1 MVDEVTIE
9 DLKPKEDKFTL
20 SDFFT
25 DDDDVVTDLGDDIS
39 LQDISSEDPQ
49 GFFGGLGAT
58 GVDLLRDYRNTLAA
72 TGEGISTFMPVG
84 NYFLPEMFKNM
95 MYEDPEGDV
104 LFPLQDN
111 ALDIA
116 RDVGNYIY
124 PPSEVDEDNP
134 YKDMFRNIRLAG
146 NVIPA
151 LVGTVGS
158 RGQVGLPF
166 LMKHLNP
173 TIQKTISQLLPKMSG
188 QGKFFSKNFF
198 REPNTMRNVVLSQMT
213 NPDLIRDSMTA
224 EAAPINTGIQDRNY
238 AVFDDYMQDRMS
250 NLKNQRTAD
259 QGPRQPSNRQPGL
272 DDYRGL

>member
-1 MVDEVTIE
+1 MAKTSGIGKLE
-9 DLKPKEDKFTL
+9 DLTTEDLDPIEDKFTL

-25 DDDDVVTDLGDDIS
+25 DDDVVTDLGDGITTTTT
-39 LQDISSEDPQ
+39 SEPQ

-72 TGEGISTFMPVG
+72 TGEGTSMFMPGG
-84 NYFLPEMFKNM
+84 NYFLPEMFENM
-95 MYEDPEGDV
+95 MYKDPEGDV

-124 PPSEVDEDNP
+124 APSEVDEDNP
-134 YKDMFRNIRLAG
+134 YKNLFSNVRLAG

-151 LVGTVGS
+151 LAATVGS

-173 TIQKTISQLLPKMSG
+173 TIQKTITQLLPRTSG

-250 NLKNQRTAD
+250 NLRNQRTMD
-259 QGPRQPSNRQPGL
+259 QGPGPRDN
-272 DDYRGL
+272 YRGL

>member
-9 DLKPKEDKFTL
+9 NLDPIEDNFTL
-20 SDFFT
+20 SDLFT
-25 DDDDVVTDLGDDIS
+25 DEDDIVTDLGDGIES
-39 LQDISSEDPQ
+39 TTMSEPQ
-49 GFFGGLGAT
+49 GLMEGIFAT
-58 GVDLLRDYRNTLAA
+58 GVDLLRDYRNTAA
-72 TGEGISTFMPVG
+72 GLGAGITQFMPG
-84 NYFLPEMFKNM
+84 SNYFLPEMFENM
-95 MYEDPEGDV
+95 MYKDPEGDV

-116 RDVGNYIY
+116 RDMGNYIY

-134 YKDMFRNIRLAG
+134 YKDTFRNIRLAG

-151 LVGTVGS
+151 LVGAVGS
-158 RGQVGLPF
+158 RGKVGLPF

-173 TIQKTISQLLPKMSG
+173 KIQKLIAQALPRTSG

-250 NLKNQRTAD
+250 NLRNQRTTD
-259 QGPRQPSNRQPGL
+259 QGPRNN
-272 DDYRGL
+272 YRGL